1 MLRNKEFLVGVV
13 AAITVTLSASPASA
27 TTWVDA
33 HCSGASSPNDGV
45 GGSAMSSWTRANAQ
59 SYAYVGNKEGYQWGG
74 GCNNDDDV
82 DNSPGQRTED
92 TSTRGEGTDCSG
104 LVYKSW
110 ALPHTNVDGYTSWA
124 RLNYEHGTPNS
135 TAYKNGTWGSGTAA
149 AYYKL
154 SSKSR
159 TSTAKMDAFA
169 KNGHI
174 GLLYTNDGTSSGL
187 DYIMESY
194 NEKDGTDLNVRN
206 YRTNSDYSGVRRDQW
221 QTDGYCHMCA

>member
-1 MLRNKEFLVGVV
+1 VLHNNKFLAGFV
-13 AAITVTLSASPASA
+13 AAIAVTLSASPAHA

-33 HCSGASSPNDGV
+33 NCSGASSPNDGV

-74 GCNNDDDV
+74 GCNNDDDR
-82 DNSPGQRTED
+82 DNSPGQPTEQ
-92 TSTRGEGTDCSG
+92 TSTKGEGTDCSG

-124 RLNYEHGTPNS
+124 RMNYEHGTPNS
-135 TAYKNGTWGSGTAA
+135 TAYKNGTWGSSTAA

-154 SSKSR
+154 PNKSR
-159 TSTAKMDAFA
+159 STTAKMDAFA

-174 GLLYTNDGTSSGL
+174 GLLYTNDGTSNGL